1 MPASGQIL
9 RRTTRRIDSFEQRV
23 GFLMHDYPVFVFA
36 ALLIFAFG
44 LFSRVAERSPV
55 SGAMV
60 FVSVGM
66 ISGPIGLGFLRE
78 GITAPLVRV
87 LAEVTLVLVLFV
99 DASTINLRSLLRE
112 KGVPFR
118 LLLIGLPLTMGL
130 GILAA
135 VPLFEGVS
143 IWALALMAFILSPTD
158 AALGQPVVTSP
169 DIPEN
174 IKEAINVES
183 GLNDG
188 IALPPILACVA
199 VLSSAAAEK
208 LGAQYWVVFT
218 LKQFL
223 FGPLLGALVGWLGGW
238 VVDQASKAGWMNPT
252 FQRLTAWSLAVLAFA
267 LAEIFHGNGFIA
279 AFFGGLMLG
288 THTPIVRERIQEFG
302 EAEGQQLALFVFL
315 IFGLVAVPA
324 VASHWDTRAWLY
336 ATLSLTII
344 RMLPVALCLMGTRL
358 GWRSIGLIGWFGP
371 RGIASVLYLL
381 LVVNDLGLAGHE
393 RILSVVVLTVL
404 LSIFLHG
411 VSAVPLTRLYA
422 AHANPDF
429 HRNFSSIKRDR

>member
-1 MPASGQIL
+1 
-9 RRTTRRIDSFEQRV
+9 
-23 GFLMHDYPVFVFA
+23 MHDYPIFIFA

-44 LFSRVAERSPV
+44 LFSRVSERSPV
-55 SGAMV
+55 SAAMV
-60 FVSVGM
+60 FVAVGM
-66 ISGPIGLGFLRE
+66 IAGPIGLGFLKE
-78 GITAPLVRV
+78 GINAPLVRV

-99 DASTINLRSLLRE
+99 DASTINLRSLIRE

-130 GILAA
+130 GLIVA
-135 VPLFEGVS
+135 VPLFDNVS
-143 IWALALMAFILSPTD
+143 LWALALMAFILSPTD
-158 AALGQPVVTSP
+158 AALGQPVITSP
-169 DIPEN
+169 AVPEN

-188 IALPPILACVA
+188 IALPPILACIA
-199 VLSSAAAEK
+199 VLSSAAAENS
-208 LGAQYWVVFT
+208 GAQYWVVFT

-223 FGPLLGALVGWLGGW
+223 FGPLLGALVGWLGGRL
-238 VVDQASKAGWMNPT
+238 VDKASNSGWMNPT
-252 FQRLTAWSLAVLAFA
+252 FQRLTAWSLAVLAYA

-324 VASHWDTRAWLY
+324 VASYWDAQAWLY
-336 ATLSLTII
+336 AILSLTVI
-344 RMLPVALCLMGTRL
+344 RMVPVAVCLMGTQL

-381 LVVNDLGLAGHE
+381 IVVNDLGLAGHE
-393 RILSVVVLTVL
+393 RILSVIVLTVL
-404 LSIFLHG
+404 LSVFLHG
-411 VSAVPLTRLYA
+411 MSAVPLSRLYA
-422 AHANPDF
+422 AHAAL
-429 HRNFSSIKRDR
+429 KKQ

>member
-1 MPASGQIL
+1 
-9 RRTTRRIDSFEQRV
+9 
-23 GFLMHDYPVFVFA
+23 MHDFPIFIFA

-44 LFSRVAERSPV
+44 LFSKVSERSPV
-55 SGAMV
+55 SAAMV
-60 FVSVGM
+60 FVAVGM
-66 ISGPIGLGFLRE
+66 IAGPIGLGFLKE
-78 GITAPLVRV
+78 GINAPLVRV

-99 DASTINLRSLLRE
+99 DASTINLRSLIRE

-130 GILAA
+130 GLILA
-135 VPLFEGVS
+135 VPIFDNVNL
-143 IWALALMAFILSPTD
+143 WALALMAFILSPTD

-169 DIPEN
+169 AVPQN
-174 IKEAINVES
+174 IREAINVES

-188 IALPPILACVA
+188 IALPPILACMA

-223 FGPLLGALVGWLGGW
+223 FGPLLGALVGWLGGRL
-238 VVDQASKAGWMNPT
+238 VDKASKVGWMNPT

-267 LAEIFHGNGFIA
+267 MAEIFHGNGFIA

-288 THTPIVRERIQEFG
+288 AHTPIVRERIQEFG

-324 VASHWDTRAWLY
+324 VASYWDAQAWLY
-336 ATLSLTII
+336 AILSLTVI
-344 RMLPVALCLMGTRL
+344 RMLPVAVCLMGTRL

-381 LVVNDLGLAGHE
+381 MVVNELGLAGYE
-393 RILSVVVLTVL
+393 RILSVIVLTVL
-404 LSIFLHG
+404 LSVFLHG
-411 VSAVPLTRLYA
+411 ISAVPLSRLYA
-422 AHANPDF
+422 AHAANGG
-429 HRNFSSIKRDR
+429 S